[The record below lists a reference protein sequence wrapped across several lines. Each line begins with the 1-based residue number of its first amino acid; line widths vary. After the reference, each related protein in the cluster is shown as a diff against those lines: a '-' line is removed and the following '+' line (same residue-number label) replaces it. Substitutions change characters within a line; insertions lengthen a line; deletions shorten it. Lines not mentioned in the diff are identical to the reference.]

1 VGEALV
7 VFTGTH
13 VGIYDVDPVLVFEA
27 ATRPERLGR
36 WIIGEF
42 ENVRVKGGAPFTK
55 GARFLADEALALG
68 SREMDHLYE
77 VIEYE
82 PTQAFAV
89 RCIDGPPYVGELRLR
104 AQGGQTQISWTYS
117 AAPAGLF
124 DRVMCLLLYA
134 KTRRDTHRHAERQV
148 GKLVAIAKDLSGPGA
163 SGRAADDD

>member
-1 VGEALV
+1 LV
-7 VFTGTH
+7 VFTGAH
-13 VGIYDVDPVLVFEA
+13 VGVYDVGPVAVFEA

-42 ENVRVKGGAPFTK
+42 ENVRVNGGGPFTS
-55 GARFLADEALALG
+55 GARFLADEALAGG

-82 PTQAFAV
+82 PTQVFAV
-89 RCIDGPPYVGELRLR
+89 RCINGPRYVGELRLR
-104 AQGGQTQISWTYS
+104 AQDGQTQISWTYS
-117 AAPAGLF
+117 AAPSGLF

-148 GKLVAIAKDLSGPGA
+148 RKLVAIAKDLSEPGVD
-163 SGRAADDD
+163 GRAAEGD